1 VQLLGELVF
10 DQHQRDRRRL
20 VEADL
25 GEDRENVVRDPE
37 IAVLGTASSS
47 VTGWCCSRWSP
58 PGYDAPS

>member
-10 DQHQRDRRRL
+10 DQHQGDRRRL

-37 IAVLGTASSS
+37 IAVAFGTLQSGSYTS
-47 VTGWCCSRWSP
+47 
-58 PGYDAPS
+58 